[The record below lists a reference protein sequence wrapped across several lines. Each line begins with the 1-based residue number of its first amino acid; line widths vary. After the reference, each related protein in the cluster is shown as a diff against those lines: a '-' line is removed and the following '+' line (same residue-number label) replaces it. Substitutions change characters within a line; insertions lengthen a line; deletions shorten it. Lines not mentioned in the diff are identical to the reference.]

1 MRKLLASIVLLL
13 CLVLLPVASA
23 LAQGPIT
30 IARSEASFTFQKEAR
45 FTVEATGQNDIV
57 KATVRFRLGDQT
69 AINAVEKTVD
79 PARSVT
85 VEHSWSLSNADLPSG
100 VIITYWWTVEDK
112 AGNQAESERN
122 SFTYLDTRFS
132 WKTLTRED
140 VTLAW
145 YRGDDAL
152 GRDLLDSAVKAYQR
166 LAEEFAVPRKPAR
179 IYIYGSFDDLR
190 SGIGESAREWTGG
203 RAYPEFDVTLIGVP
217 PGQGEFGRRA
227 VAHEFAHLIVY
238 RVTMNP
244 FSGLPRWLDEGL
256 AMWAEGPLED
266 EFDRALKQ
274 AIKSNQL
281 FSLQSLSSNFP
292 ADSKQATLAYAE
304 SYSVVTFIL
313 KSFGRQKMADL
324 LAAFKEGNT
333 YDGALR
339 RVLNL
344 NTEELDVRW
353 RAELGLPA
361 SQPGAESPQGG
372 QVTQPPAPTPARPT
386 ALTERFLLL
395 LLAGFGAGAV
405 VILGVLIVVVV
416 LLIRPQ
422 RRG

>member
-1 MRKLLASIVLLL
+1 MKRILAPIVLL
-13 CLVLLPVASA
+13 CLLLLPLGSA
-23 LAQGPIT
+23 VAQGPIT
-30 IARSEASFTFQKEAR
+30 IARSEASFTFQKEVR
-45 FTVEATGQNDIV
+45 FAVQSTWENEIV
-57 KATVRFRLGDQT
+57 KATVRFRLGDQA
-69 AINAVEKTVD
+69 AINAVQKDVE
-79 PARSVT
+79 PARSIT
-85 VEHSWSLSNADLPSG
+85 AEHVWNLANADLPSG
-100 VIITYWWTVEDK
+100 VSISHWWTLEDK
-112 AGNQAESERN
+112 AGNKAESERK
-122 SFTYLDTRFS
+122 SFIYLDTRFS
-132 WKTLTRED
+132 WKTLSRED

-166 LAEEFAVPRKPAR
+166 LADEFAVPRKAAR

-203 RAYPEFDVTLIGVP
+203 RAYPEYDVVLLGVP

-238 RVTMNP
+238 RATMNP

-256 AMWAEGPLED
+256 AMWAEGPLES

-274 AIKSNQL
+274 ASKNDQL

-304 SYSVVTFIL
+304 SYSVVTFTL
-313 KSFGRQKMADL
+313 KTFGRQKMAEL

-333 YDGALR
+333 YDGALQ

-344 NTEELDVRW
+344 NTEELDRRW
-353 RAELGLPA
+353 RADLGLMP
-361 SQPGAESPQGG
+361 SQPGTATPPAD
-372 QVTQPPAPTPARPT
+372 QVTPPQPPAPQTAPAAR
-386 ALTERFLLL
+386 LLLL
-395 LLAGFGAGAV
+395 LLAAFGAGAV
-405 VILGVLIVVVV
+405 VIAGALVVIVV
-416 LLIRPQ
+416 LLIRP